1 MKLNRSSCGRLA
13 ATVTGALALGLS
25 NASLAVPIT
34 VPTGLNPGDQYRLAF
49 VTEGIDVPERDAT
62 STDIADYDAYVQA
75 VANTQPALASI
86 TWQVIGSTATVSAVD
101 HTSTNPNDPG
111 VPIYLLNDTLLAN
124 NYADLWDG
132 TIVNALSIFEDG
144 LPFSCPGGP
153 CQVSPSVFTGTNAD
167 GTVSSGSPLGG
178 LTTVRGGV
186 WTNSSSIWISQADL
200 SSSQTLPFYAISQVL
215 TVPEPGTALL
225 VATGLLGLVARWRRR
240 T

>member
-1 MKLNRSSCGRLA
+1 V
-13 ATVTGALALGLS
+13 ATVTGALALGVS
-25 NASLAVPIT
+25 NESLAAPIT

-49 VTEGIDVPERDAT
+49 VAEGIDIPRRDAT

-75 VANTQPALASI
+75 VANAQPGLASI

-101 HTSTNPNDPG
+101 HTSTNPNDSG
-111 VPIYLLNDTLLAN
+111 VPVYLLNDTLLAN

-153 CQVSPSVFTGTNAD
+153 CQASPNVFTGTNAD
-167 GTVSSGSPLGG
+167 GTVFPGSPLGG

-186 WTNSSSIWISQADL
+186 WTNTGSIWISQGEY
-200 SSSQTLPFYAISQVL
+200 LPTQSGAFYAISEVL
-215 TVPEPGTALL
+215 TVPVPEPGTALL
-225 VATGLLGLVARWRRR
+225 VASGLLGLVARLRRA
-240 T
+240 